1 MCVPRGTSKPRIPAR
16 RPSNGIQTKIL
27 SAFMVI
33 GLTERRYPTRVSN
46 SPIIA
51 VDQRNTTAVISVP
64 HAVITADQAKQLR
77 DGFRRAVAALPA
89 STTTV
94 HLDVAQVLGMSS
106 GGFEAL
112 LVLRR
117 TCESRNLNLT
127 VSQLQPTFHRLLERM
142 GFLRLL
148 GISD

>member
-1 MCVPRGTSKPRIPAR
+1 
-16 RPSNGIQTKIL
+16 
-27 SAFMVI
+27 
-33 GLTERRYPTRVSN
+33 VSN

-51 VDQRNTTAVISVP
+51 VVQSDTTAVISVP
-64 HAVITADQAKQLR
+64 HTVITADQAKQLR
-77 DGFRRAVAALPA
+77 DGFRRVIAALPT

-94 HLDVAQVLGMSS
+94 HLDVAEVLGMSS